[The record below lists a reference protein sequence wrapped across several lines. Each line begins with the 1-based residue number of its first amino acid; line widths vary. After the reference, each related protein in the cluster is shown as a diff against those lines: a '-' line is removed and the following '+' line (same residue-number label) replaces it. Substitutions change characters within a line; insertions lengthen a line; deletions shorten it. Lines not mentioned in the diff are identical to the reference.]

1 MEGKNPCKKAALQAF
16 CCLNS
21 PTESTL
27 TGRLVMRFRLIT
39 ASAAMLLVSAICY
52 GQGIITPRRS
62 PTNRE
67 TALPAALTVSAT
79 KISARI
85 AGQRATVRVE
95 QVFRNETDET
105 LEGDYRFS
113 IPAGA
118 TLIEFAVYDGET
130 RRSSRATEENTKR
143 GLFETRIHAMPP
155 RSDKKVEIVYSF
167 PVTERRGI
175 ATFEHDLGREY
186 KKLRVAFGRAE
197 IEVDVRSN
205 LAIKSLSSPTHRI
218 DIKWDDA
225 RHVTARAAFGNA
237 ERFKLVYAQSDEEN
251 IGRDE
256 ISNASGAGKRFSNS
270 SSGAKDVAEPSNSI
284 VVQPTQG
291 AVVDPTGAAIPNA
304 TVTIRDQSTGATRT
318 QITDGS
324 GNYSVAGLPPGN
336 YKIEVDAPGFKKSV
350 VENVAVQPGQVAAT
364 GVLMSPGSVAET
376 VTVTSVAPAVDTS
389 LARASSY
396 ESRNLRDLPS
406 LAPVDSLARLSPGA
420 TSRQLAP
427 PSAQSPGTD
436 RNDEFRFWFNGNGL
450 RSNNFSIDG
459 HDNNDIDGRPVIS
472 INNFDSIDTLH
483 IMTTRGTGETTLTG
497 ASSINMQ
504 TRSGSNDFHGT
515 VFDFHLNSRFSAL
528 SPLERRSG
536 AEDSPLLRSNRYG
549 GTFGG
554 PARRDR
560 VFFFGAFEGEAESSE
575 RFVDSTSS
583 FLTPTRR
590 GLEQLEDAFPSSAT
604 VQDLIR
610 RGPMSLG
617 SPQTGRT
624 FLIPVAGVPVEFG
637 QTTRLI
643 ASRVEGYEATAR
655 LDFNLT
661 LRDTIRAGYWFSTRS
676 ATDSVGRLAAGFAA
690 DTAVRS
696 QLANFQWDRTLSP
709 RTSNEAKFTF
719 TRAHLALRS
728 ENETRQ
734 GPGVNTGF
742 RSLGYGQSAFLP
754 ASHVATLFE
763 ASDTLS
769 HIAGRHNLKLGGQWR
784 RRGVD
789 FDYLPGGGG
798 QFNYASFEDFVLD
811 RPATLTVAVGDP
823 TSRFSQLHHHY
834 FIDDVWRVRSNLT
847 LSLGVSYENATQPIN
862 ALAERLRERESTAA
876 TALFDSIL
884 PLNSPAI
891 AGLRRDNNNFAPRLG
906 FAYTPRFFVLGRD
919 LFGFDKTVIRG
930 GVQMTYDQ
938 TAFRPLADVAAS
950 APNVMLAVIT
960 PSIGALRFGSIPD
973 AEALRSILGSDV
985 SKYARTDLAR
995 DYRTPHATVWH
1006 LTGSRELTERLSLE
1020 AAYTGSRG
1028 ANLIRAIDGATG
1040 DGPLRIYETSGR
1052 SIYHSFQMRIDLR
1065 ATRMLEG
1072 GLSYTLSKLID
1083 DVADNDSN
1091 IAGGVGDRASLLS
1104 PALQVFA
1111 QNPFDVNERALSS
1124 LDQRHSLTGHFILT
1138 LPWQR
1143 GQTGV
1148 LGRFAGG
1155 WKASGIIQL
1164 ASGSPFTPLQYIGSS
1179 PASFAAALSDR
1190 LGSARPFAGNSAA
1203 PRDVVAFSNAAN
1215 RALHFFLN
1223 PDGTPFIS
1231 PTGFIIADHAGFRA
1245 GAIGEARF
1253 IYNDFVVEEI
1263 ARSMGMATDAFGQ
1276 TFAAGRPFGDV
1287 GRNTL
1292 TGPRT
1297 ATVDF
1302 ALIKTTKITEK
1313 VSLQFR
1319 AEYYNLFNHPN
1330 RARPDSTVENAGGF
1344 GFLDAGETDA
1354 VPRRIRFALKLI
1366 F

>member
-1 MEGKNPCKKAALQAF
+1 
-16 CCLNS
+16 
-21 PTESTL
+21 
-27 TGRLVMRFRLIT
+27 MRFRLI
-39 ASAAMLLVSAICY
+39 AALAAMLIISAICH
-52 GQGIITPRRS
+52 GQAIITPRR
-62 PTNRE
+62 PQTNRE
-67 TALPAALTVSAT
+67 AALPAALPVSAI

-85 AGQRATVRVE
+85 AGQLATVRVE

-105 LEGDYRFS
+105 LEGDYRFL
-113 IPAGA
+113 IPDGA

-130 RRSSRATEENTKR
+130 RRSNRATEEKSQR
-143 GLFETRIHAMPP
+143 RLFESRIYPMPP
-155 RSDKKVEIVYSF
+155 RSDKRIEIVYSLAV
-167 PVTERRGI
+167 PERRGV

-186 KKLRVAFGRAE
+186 KKLRVPLGRVE
-197 IEVDVRSN
+197 IEVDVRSG
-205 LAIKSLSSPTHRI
+205 LAIKSLTSPTHRI

-225 RHVTARAAFGNA
+225 RHVTARAVFGNA

-256 ISNASGAGKRFSNS
+256 ASKASGAGKRFSNP
-270 SSGAKDVAEPSNSI
+270 SSGAKDFAEPSNSTGAL
-284 VVQPTQG
+284 PPQG

-318 QITDGS
+318 QTTDQS
-324 GNYSVAGLPPGN
+324 GNYSVSGLPPGT

-350 VENVAVQPGQVAAT
+350 VENVSVQPGQVAAT

-376 VTVTSVAPAVDTS
+376 VTITSVAPAVDTS
-389 LARASSY
+389 IARASSY

-436 RNDEFRFWFNGNGL
+436 RNDEFRFWFNGNQS

-472 INNFDSIDTLH
+472 INNFDSLDTLH
-483 IMTTRGTGETTLTG
+483 IMTTRGAGDTTLTG
-497 ASSINMQ
+497 ASSVNMQ

-515 VFDFHLNSRFSAL
+515 VFDFHLNRRFGAL

-536 AEDSPLLRSNRYG
+536 LERAPLFRSDRYG

-560 VFFFGAFEGEAESSE
+560 MFFFGAFEGESESSE

-583 FLTPTRR
+583 FLTPTAR
-590 GLEQLEDAFPSSAT
+590 GLEQLREAFPSSST

-610 RGPMSLG
+610 RGPMSIG

-624 FLIPVAGVPVEFG
+624 FLIPVSGVPVEFG

-643 ASRVEGYEATAR
+643 ASRAEGYEAMAR

-676 ATDSVGRLAAGFAA
+676 ATDSIGSLAAGFAA

-696 QLANFQWDRTLSP
+696 QLANFHWDRTLSP
-709 RTSNEAKFTF
+709 RTSNEANFTF
-719 TRAHLALRS
+719 NRARLALRS
-728 ENETRQ
+728 EGETAFES
-734 GPGVNTGF
+734 PGVNTGF
-742 RSLGYGQSAFLP
+742 RGLGYGQSAFLP
-754 ASHVATLFE
+754 ASHTSTLFE

-769 HIAGRHNLKLGGQWR
+769 HIAGRHNLKAGGQWR

-789 FDYLPGGGG
+789 FDYLPAAAG

-811 RPATLTVAVGDP
+811 RPATITVATGDAR
-823 TSRFSQLHHHY
+823 SHFSQWHHHY
-834 FIDDVWRVRSNLT
+834 FIDDVWRVKSNLT

-862 ALAERLRERESTAA
+862 SLAERLRERESSAA
-876 TALFDSIL
+876 TALFDSTL
-884 PLNSPAI
+884 PLNSPAL
-891 AGLRRDNNNFAPRLG
+891 AGLARDNNNFAPRLG
-906 FAYTPRFFVLGRD
+906 FAYTPRFFVFGRD

-930 GVQMTYDQ
+930 GVQISYDQ

-960 PSIGALRFGSIPD
+960 PSVGALRFPSVPD
-973 AEALRSILGSDV
+973 AEALKSIFGSDP
-985 SKYARTDLAR
+985 SNYARTDLAR
-995 DYRTPHATVWH
+995 DYRTPYAMVWH
-1006 LTGSRELTERLSLE
+1006 LTGSRDLTERLSVE

-1028 ANLIRAIDGATG
+1028 AKLIRAIDGANG
-1040 DGPLRIYETSGR
+1040 DGPLRIYETTGR
-1052 SIYHSFQMRIDLR
+1052 SIYHSFQMRVDLR

-1072 GLSYTLSKLID
+1072 GASYTLSKLID
-1083 DVADNDSN
+1083 DVADNNSN
-1091 IAGGVGDRASLLS
+1091 ISGGVGDRASLLS
-1104 PALQVFA
+1104 PALQMFA

-1124 LDQRHSLTGHFILT
+1124 LDRRHSLTGHFVLT
-1138 LPWQR
+1138 LPWGR

-1164 ASGSPFTPLQYIGSS
+1164 ASGSPFTPLQYIGQS

-1190 LGSARPFAGNSAA
+1190 LGAVRPFAGNGAA
-1203 PRDVVAFSNAAN
+1203 PSDIVAFSNAAN

-1245 GAIGEARF
+1245 GAINEARF
-1253 IYNDFVVEEI
+1253 IYNDIVVEQI
-1263 ARSMGMATDAFGQ
+1263 ARSMGLAADAFGQ
-1276 TFAAGRPFGDV
+1276 TFAAGRRFGDV

-1292 TGPRT
+1292 TGPRVT
-1297 ATVDF
+1297 TVDF

-1330 RARPDSTVENAGGF
+1330 RARPNSTLENAGGF
-1344 GFLDAGETDA
+1344 GFLDAGETDS
-1354 VPRRIRFALKLI
+1354 VPRRVRFALKLI